1 LSAIV
6 AHTAWHW
13 MIDRLGVLWQMPW
26 PPMTMADF
34 YHLAQ
39 WIFAALLAVGAY
51 VLAAQRIERRWPKVP
66 LHAN

>member
-1 LSAIV
+1 V

-26 PPMTMADF
+26 PHMTMAGF
-34 YHLAQ
+34 YQLTQ

-66 LHAN
+66 LPAS